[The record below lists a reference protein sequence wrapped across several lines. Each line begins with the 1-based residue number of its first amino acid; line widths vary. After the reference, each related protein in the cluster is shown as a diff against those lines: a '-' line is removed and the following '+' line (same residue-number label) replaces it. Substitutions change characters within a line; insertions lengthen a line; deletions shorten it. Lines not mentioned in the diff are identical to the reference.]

1 MTDKE
6 ETMHTAEAA
15 RKPEAHW
22 FFGVVSNAKEFM
34 EYFESTYTYEKLVC
48 IHPVELRDI
57 CKEALE
63 FAKYFKQELP
73 DHVKGMVDDPIA
85 FSQEAIDQGIIPG
98 YSEITLIN
106 EEQGTNYHNMV
117 EYLNAIREHTG
128 QVQAS
133 MEATA
138 NTEEECIDDIESY
151 VSGLGSKP

>member
-1 MTDKE
+1 
-6 ETMHTAEAA
+6 MHTAEAA

-34 EYFESTYTYEKLVC
+34 EYFESTYKYERLLG
-48 IHPVELRDI
+48 IQPVELREI
-57 CKEALE
+57 CEEALE

-73 DHVKGMVDDPIA
+73 SYVAGMAKNPLA
-85 FSQEAIDQGIIPG
+85 FSEEALERGIIPES
-98 YSEITLIN
+98 SEITKIN
-106 EEQGTNYHNMV
+106 DEQGTNYHNMI

-138 NTEEECIDDIESY
+138 NTEEDCIDDIESY